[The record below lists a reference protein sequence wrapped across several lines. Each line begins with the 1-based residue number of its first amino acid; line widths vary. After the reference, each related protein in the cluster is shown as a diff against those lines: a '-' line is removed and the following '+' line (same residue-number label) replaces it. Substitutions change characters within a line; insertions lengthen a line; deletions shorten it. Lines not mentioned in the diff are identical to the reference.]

1 MLHKLC
7 FITLV
12 AAAVTL
18 APAAFAAKGKGH
30 GHYHHGHNHHR
41 VAKHYKYA
49 RTVGT
54 ATNTARSVG
63 THAVASWLDP
73 FGTVRKLT
81 SM

>member
-1 MLHKLC
+1 MLRKLC

-41 VAKHYKYA
+41 VA
-49 RTVGT
+49 
-54 ATNTARSVG
+54 ARSVG
-63 THAVASWLDP
+63 THVAASWSDP

>member
-12 AAAVTL
+12 AAAVIL

-30 GHYHHGHNHHR
+30 GHYHHEHNTGLPSTINMP
-41 VAKHYKYA
+41 

-54 ATNTARSVG
+54 AINTVRSVG
-63 THAVASWLDP
+63 THAVASWSDP

>member
-41 VAKHYKYA
+41 VAKNYKYA
-49 RTVGT
+49 PHGWHRHQYRPLGWYARGCVLVGP
-54 ATNTARSVG
+54 V
-63 THAVASWLDP
+63 WYCP
-73 FGTVRKLT
+73 
-81 SM
+81 